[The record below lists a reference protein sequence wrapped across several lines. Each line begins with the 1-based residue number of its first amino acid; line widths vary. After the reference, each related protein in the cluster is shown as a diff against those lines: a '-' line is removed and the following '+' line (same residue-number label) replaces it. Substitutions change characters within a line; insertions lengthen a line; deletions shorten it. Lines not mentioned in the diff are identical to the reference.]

1 MLRSLIIIA
10 DELDL
15 VVVVVEQPAEVELV
29 VVLLLELDRVVL
41 LRSLLAEHQ
50 LGLGRVVLQSYDV
63 ALVVA
68 EGDHRVV
75 LRGVDGGPGT

>member
-15 VVVVVEQPAEVELV
+15 VVVVVEQPTQVELV
-29 VVLLLELDRVVL
+29 IVLLLELNRVVL

-50 LGLGRVVLQSYDV
+50 LGFGRIVLEGDDV
-63 ALVVA
+63 TLVVA
-68 EGDHRVV
+68 ECDDCVV
-75 LRGVDGGPGT
+75 LCGVDGGP

>member
-15 VVVVVEQPAEVELV
+15 VVVVVEQSTQVELV
-29 VVLLLELDRVVL
+29 IVLLLELDRVVL

-50 LGLGRVVLQSYDV
+50 LGLGRIVLEGDDV

-68 EGDHRVV
+68 ECDDCVV
-75 LRGVDGGPGT
+75 LCGVDGGP